1 VLSRVKIS
9 HGLVSAPAASFLES
23 AVAWAVDTTFGFD
36 QGLTASNR
44 WKQFAA
50 FLLAGKIYE

>member
-1 VLSRVKIS
+1 MV
-9 HGLVSAPAASFLES
+9 GWVSAPAASFLES